1 MKPHSTLSLRLDSSY
16 LCDYLKQ
23 DLEKIAYYISPI
35 LVARFLTGNA
45 LSKDMTSDDDD
56 MILSNTGNL
65 NWKPLV
71 RFLIKFSLV
80 YIISLMVTLFISAL
94 VFGELT
100 NPSDPR
106 YVVLGLFFLLLFGFL
121 FKYVAFRGEDW

>member
-1 MKPHSTLSLRLDSSY
+1 
-16 LCDYLKQ
+16 
-23 DLEKIAYYISPI
+23 
-35 LVARFLTGNA
+35 
-45 LSKDMTSDDDD
+45 MTSDDDD
-56 MILSNTGNL
+56 MILSNPDNL
-65 NWKPLV
+65 NLRGLV
-71 RFLIKFSLV
+71 RFLIKFSIV

-106 YVVLGLFFLLLFGFL
+106 YVVLVLFLLLFGFL